1 MLDGFVRNNLIASAL
16 RTGVPMIVGW
26 LLSLPV
32 VPALLSGLGIDTT
45 RAEQILSALFGL
57 VLAYLWW
64 LLARV
69 LEHKWPQLGWLIGS
83 PQKPIYVAPSAT
95 ITATPTADGQAM
107 VITTAPPT

>member
-16 RTGVPMIVGW
+16 RTGVPMLVGW

-32 VPALLSGLGIDTT
+32 VPALLSGLGVDTD

-64 LLARV
+64 LAARF
-69 LEHKWPQLGWLIGS
+69 LEHRWPQLGWLIGS
-83 PQKPIYVAPSAT
+83 PQKPVYVAPSAM
-95 ITATPTADGQAM
+95 ITATPTIDGQAL
-107 VITTAPPT
+107 VITSASAA